1 MGTIKQT
8 KTILLVIGLLTFL
21 SCKAQVSNPNTKLVK
36 KQGSNEYEV
45 VSCAI
50 EDHDGTLWFG
60 TSGEGVYRYDGKAFT
75 QFSVQNGLCSN
86 AVSALL
92 EDRYNAIWVGTKNGL
107 CCFDGKTMK
116 EIPISNAP
124 SSHVYCIM
132 QDNNGML
139 WFGTADG
146 VFCYDRM
153 NIAPFLGYGTII
165 NDSGITLKNT
175 QCIFEDKKGN
185 IWFGSGPMAFEGLSL
200 YDGKSLTKIDLKNED
215 WIRDVVENQDG
226 KLVITTRHLGI
237 FTFDGKDFT
246 SFAAPPKL
254 NNVLLTYCLQDSKG
268 TVWYASDYLDIR
280 DMTTGGFW
288 RLETKSF
295 TEFTKK
301 DGISN
306 TAVSFIFED
315 SNKNI
320 WIGTRNTSLYKY
332 DGKTFTNF
340 SE

>member
-1 MGTIKQT
+1 MKTIIQT
-8 KTILLVIGLLTFL
+8 KTIIIVLGLLTFL
-21 SCKAQVSNPNTKLVK
+21 SGKAQVSNPKLLK
-36 KQGSNEYEV
+36 TQGSNEYEV
-45 VSCAI
+45 VSCAL
-50 EDHDGTLWFG
+50 EDHEGTLWFG
-60 TSGEGVYRYDGKAFT
+60 TSGEGIYRYDGKVFT

-86 AVSALL
+86 LVSALL
-92 EDRYNAIWVGTKNGL
+92 EDRYNNIWVGTKNGL

-124 SSHVYCIM
+124 TSQVYCIM
-132 QDNNGML
+132 QDKNEML

-165 NDSGITLKNT
+165 NDTGITLKNT

-200 YDGKSLTKIDLKNED
+200 YDGKTLTKVNLNNED
-215 WIRDVVENQDG
+215 WIRNIAESRNG
-226 KLVITTRHLGI
+226 KLLFTTRRFGI

-246 SFAAPPKL
+246 PFVAPPELK
-254 NNVLLTYCLQDSKG
+254 NVLLTYCLEDSKG
-268 TVWYASDYLDIR
+268 TIWYASDYLNISDI
-280 DMTTGGFW
+280 TTGGFW
-288 RLETKSF
+288 RFDTKSF

-301 DGISN
+301 DGINN

-320 WIGTRNTSLYKY
+320 WISTRNIGLYKY